1 MNVFLPTPRQLKQY
15 CIFSN
20 LSNKALEELSKKLQR
35 VSYCAGSEIIQEASP
50 ADSFFFIHNGEVE
63 VMKMTRWGQTS
74 TISIMGKG
82 EIFGEMALLTSSLR
96 SAAVIAKT
104 DVDLFKL
111 MKKDFEQIVLMDSEF
126 SKIMQERFTTHNY
139 FNQMKSLEPF
149 ELCKPYQI
157 SLFLEKMRERK
168 YAAGEHIITQGQKGE
183 HYYVITS
190 GRVAVLKQVRDEEPK
205 RIAVLVEGEGFGEEA
220 LITEARRNAT
230 VQALDETTVWELS
243 KSDFNAILK
252 TSFLEEVFF
261 EDIPESNHGHY
272 LFIDVRSES
281 EFHGEHIPEALNI
294 PLDEL
299 RQRYYELDKTREYYA
314 YCQVGV
320 RSATAAFLLT
330 SRGIKAK
337 AVRGGLSAWE
347 GPLIEGKNEGVHSP
361 TKPT

>member
-1 MNVFLPTPRQLKQY
+1 
-15 CIFSN
+15 
-20 LSNKALEELSKKLQR
+20 
-35 VSYCAGSEIIQEASP
+35 
-50 ADSFFFIHNGEVE
+50 
-63 VMKMTRWGQTS
+63 
-74 TISIMGKG
+74 
-82 EIFGEMALLTSSLR
+82 
-96 SAAVIAKT
+96 
-104 DVDLFKL
+104 
-111 MKKDFEQIVLMDSEF
+111 
-126 SKIMQERFTTHNY
+126 
-139 FNQMKSLEPF
+139 
-149 ELCKPYQI
+149 
-157 SLFLEKMRERK
+157 MRERK

-299 RQRYYELDKTREYYA
+299 RQRYYELDKTRKYYA

-320 RSATAAFLLT
+320 RSATAAFLLK
-330 SRGIKAK
+330 SHGIKAK